1 MNSREPCLTLGQP
14 MVMLVMPF
22 EAAPLPFH
30 SKSCPFPFFAA
41 SRSTVT
47 HLPPVAF

>member
-14 MVMLVMPF
+14 MVMPF

-30 SKSCPFPFFAA
+30 SKSCPFAFFAA
-41 SRSTVT
+41 SRSAVT